1 MLDITDSKLTE
12 AAQAESAAKSR
23 ILAAMVRIGG
33 LKTLAEVGQATVEQA
48 RELLQSD
55 SSTVTW
61 FDPRED
67 VLRSIADTD
76 PFDILPLSRNA
87 GDGAMGKAFWSG
99 EPVVVPD
106 YPNWSGALKLEE
118 TRVPASV
125 MAVPLRV
132 HDRITGSLAVACR
145 TQRSFTEEE
154 VNTLS
159 LLGAHAAPALELAL
173 LLEQMGKTNADLE
186 AASRHKSEFLATM
199 SHELR
204 TPLNS
209 ILGFAQLLTRGRQ
222 GQLVAGQQR
231 YVDNIQTSGN
241 HLLALIDGVL
251 DLCKVE
257 AGHLELQPELTR
269 LEDVLRMSIT
279 NMEPLSAAKNLRLEL
294 ECAPEISLTVDPVRL
309 TQILLNLVSNAIK
322 FTNHGHV
329 EVTARISLDSVLIAV
344 ADTGIGIH
352 EDQLDRIFD
361 AFVQVDSGRSRNES
375 GTGLGLALTKHL
387 VELMDGQIG
396 VASTPGQGS
405 VFTVTLPTSQTRP

>member
-1 MLDITDSKLTE
+1 M
-12 AAQAESAAKSR
+12 R
-23 ILAAMVRIGG
+23 
-33 LKTLAEVGQATVEQA
+33 
-48 RELLQSD
+48 
-55 SSTVTW
+55 
-61 FDPRED
+61 
-67 VLRSIADTD
+67 
-76 PFDILPLSRNA
+76 
-87 GDGAMGKAFWSG
+87 
-99 EPVVVPD
+99 
-106 YPNWSGALKLEE
+106 
-118 TRVPASV
+118 
-125 MAVPLRV
+125 
-132 HDRITGSLAVACR
+132 
-145 TQRSFTEEE
+145 
-154 VNTLS
+154 
-159 LLGAHAAPALELAL
+159 APALELAL
-173 LLEQMGKTNADLE
+173 LLEQMRKTNADLE

-222 GQLVAGQQR
+222 GELVAGQQR
-231 YVDNIQTSGN
+231 YVDNIQTSGD
-241 HLLALIDGVL
+241 HLLTLIDGVL
-251 DLCKVE
+251 DLSKVE
-257 AGHLELQPELTR
+257 AGRLELRPELTR

-279 NMEPLSAAKNLRLEL
+279 NMEPLAAAKNLRLEL

-322 FTNHGHV
+322 FTHHGHV

-352 EDQLDRIFD
+352 EDQLDRIFE
-361 AFVQVDSGRSRNES
+361 AFVQVESGRSRNES